1 MLCGCSLVYPEI
13 VAGLRRSNLNWAN
26 LTGVARDEPLAR
38 RAMSSVNVTVRP
50 VESAKDRKAFV
61 DFAWEAYRDDPA
73 WVPPLKDEVHGL
85 ITPGKNPWFEHA
97 RAQLWLAERAGRVV
111 GRISAQV
118 DELVQQAMGQGI
130 GQWGFF
136 DALDGEAAEELIK
149 TAEDWLR
156 GQGMTSSLGPISLSI
171 WDEPGLEIEGFDE
184 PPTAMMGHHRPEYR
198 TWIEAAGYVKAK
210 DLLTYE
216 LDITHWEDPKID
228 RLITMGERN
237 ARIRIRMVD
246 KSKFNDEAR
255 LILNLLNDAWSNNWG
270 YVPLTEAE
278 IAYAGKKLKPII
290 FNELV
295 RIAEVDGEPV
305 AFMLT
310 IPDINELTADLNGE
324 LFPFNFIK
332 LLWRL
337 RKPRTRRLRVPLMG
351 VARKLHHTRL
361 ASQLAFMMIEYTRR
375 DATRKF
381 GATHGE
387 FGWILEDNKG
397 MLSIAQL
404 PGAEI
409 NHRYR
414 IYEKP
419 L

>member
-1 MLCGCSLVYPEI
+1 
-13 VAGLRRSNLNWAN
+13 
-26 LTGVARDEPLAR
+26 
-38 RAMSSVNVTVRP
+38 MSSAPVTIRP
-50 VESAKDRKAFV
+50 VVTKKDRKAFV
-61 DFAWEAYRDDPA
+61 DFAWEVYKNDPA

-97 RAQLWLAERAGRVV
+97 KAQLWLAERGGKIV

-118 DELVQQAMGQGI
+118 DELVQDHMGQGT
-130 GQWGFF
+130 GQWGMFEVL
-136 DALDGEAAEELIK
+136 DAQAAEALIV
-149 TAEDWLR
+149 TAEQWLR
-156 GQGMTSSLGPISLSI
+156 QQGMTRALGPISLSI
-171 WDEPGLEIEGFDE
+171 WDEPGLEIEGFE
-184 PPTAMMGHHRPEYR
+184 QPPTAMMGHHRPEYEGM
-198 TWIEAAGYVKAK
+198 IEAAGYQKAK
-210 DLLTYE
+210 DLITYE
-216 LDITHWEDPKID
+216 LDIRHWEDPKID
-228 RLITMGERN
+228 RLIAMGERN
-237 ARIRIRMVD
+237 EQIRIRMVD
-246 KSKFNDEAR
+246 KSKFNEEAR

-278 IAYAGKKLKPII
+278 IKYAGKKLRPII

-295 RIAEVDGEPV
+295 RVAEVDGEPV

-310 IPDINELTADLNGE
+310 IPDINELTKDLNGE

-351 VARKLHHTRL
+351 VAKKLHHTRM
-361 ASQLAFMMIEYTRR
+361 ASMLAFMMIEYTRR
-375 DATRKF
+375 DAVAKY
-381 GATHGE
+381 GASVGE

-397 MLSIAQL
+397 MLSIAEL
-404 PGAEI
+404 PGAHV

-414 IYEKP
+414 VYEKA

>member
-1 MLCGCSLVYPEI
+1 MSDT
-13 VAGLRRSNLNWAN
+13 
-26 LTGVARDEPLAR
+26 LTI
-38 RAMSSVNVTVRP
+38 RP
-50 VESAKDRKAFV
+50 VETKKDRKAFV
-61 DFAWEAYRDDPA
+61 DFAWEVYKNDPA

-97 RAQLWLAERAGRVV
+97 RAKFWIAERGGKVV

-118 DELVQQAMGQGI
+118 DELVLEHMGAGT
-130 GQWGFF
+130 GNFGFY
-136 DALDGEAAEELIK
+136 DALDKEVGDALLK

-156 GQGMTSSLGPISLSI
+156 EQKMTRSLGPISLSI

-184 PPTAMMGHHRPEYR
+184 PPTAMMGHHRPEYQG
-198 TWIEAAGYVKAK
+198 WIEGAGYHKAK
-210 DLLTYE
+210 DLITYGLNIE
-216 LDITHWEDPKID
+216 HWEDPMID
-228 RLITMGERN
+228 RLIAMGERN
-237 ARIRIRMVD
+237 PRIRIREVD
-246 KSKFNDEAR
+246 KSKFNEEAA

-295 RIAEVDGEPV
+295 RVAEVDGEPV

-310 IPDINELTADLNGE
+310 IPDINELTRDLNGE

-351 VARKLHHTRL
+351 VAKKLHHTRL

-375 DATRKF
+375 EGTTKY
-381 GATHGE
+381 GATEGE

-404 PGAEI
+404 PGAAI

-414 IYEKP
+414 IYDKT

>member
-1 MLCGCSLVYPEI
+1 
-13 VAGLRRSNLNWAN
+13 
-26 LTGVARDEPLAR
+26 
-38 RAMSSVNVTVRP
+38 MSSAPVTIRP
-50 VESAKDRKAFV
+50 VLTKKDKKAFV
-61 DFAWEAYRDDPA
+61 DFAWEAYKGDPA

-85 ITPGKNPWFEHA
+85 ITPGKNPWFEHG
-97 RAQLWLAERAGRVV
+97 RAQLWLAERGGKVV

-118 DELVQQAMGQGI
+118 DDLVQEHMGKGI
-130 GQWGFF
+130 GNWGFF
-136 DALDGEAAEELIK
+136 DALDGEAAAKLIK

-156 GQGMTSSLGPISLSI
+156 KEGMTSALGPISLSI
-171 WDEPGLEIEGFDE
+171 WDEPGLEIEGFAE
-184 PPTAMMGHHRPEYR
+184 PPTAMMGHHKPEYQP
-198 TWIEAAGYVKAK
+198 WIEAACYTKAK
-210 DLLTYE
+210 DLVTYGLNIE
-216 LDITHWEDPKID
+216 HWEDPMID
-228 RLITMGERN
+228 RLIAMGERN
-237 ARIRIRMVD
+237 PKIRIRMVD
-246 KSKFNDEAR
+246 KSKFDQEAK

-290 FNELV
+290 FEELV

-351 VARKLHHTRL
+351 VAKKLHGTRL

-375 DATRKF
+375 EGTRKY

-404 PGAEI
+404 PGASI

-414 IYEKP
+414 IYEKH

>member
-1 MLCGCSLVYPEI
+1 
-13 VAGLRRSNLNWAN
+13 
-26 LTGVARDEPLAR
+26 
-38 RAMSSVNVTVRP
+38 MSSAPIIIRP
-50 VESAKDRKAFV
+50 VETKKDRKAFV
-61 DFAWEAYRDDPA
+61 DFAWKVYKEDPA

-97 RAQLWLAERAGRVV
+97 RAKLWLAERAGRVV
-111 GRISAQV
+111 GRMSAQV
-118 DELVQQAMGQGI
+118 DDLVQDHMGKGI

-136 DALDGEAAEELIK
+136 DALDGEAAAALIA
-149 TAEDWLR
+149 TAEEWLR
-156 GQGMTSSLGPISLSI
+156 KEGMTSALGPISLSI
-171 WDEPGLEIEGFDE
+171 WDEPGLEIEGFSE
-184 PPTAMMGHHRPEYR
+184 APTAMMGHHRPEYEA
-198 TWIEAAGYVKAK
+198 WIEAAGYGKAK

-216 LDITHWEDPKID
+216 VNIEHWDDPMIN
-228 RLITMGERN
+228 RLIAMGERN
-237 ARIRIRMVD
+237 PRIRIRMVD

-255 LILNLLNDAWSNNWG
+255 LILNLLNDAWSSNWG

-310 IPDINELTADLNGE
+310 IPDINELMKDLNGE
-324 LFPFNFIK
+324 LFPFNWIK

-351 VARKLHHTRL
+351 VAKKLHHSRL
-361 ASQLAFMMIEYTRR
+361 ASQLAFMMIEFTRR
-375 DATRKF
+375 DAVSKY
-381 GATHGE
+381 GASVGE

-404 PGAEI
+404 PSAKI

-414 IYEKP
+414 IYEKN

>member
-1 MLCGCSLVYPEI
+1 
-13 VAGLRRSNLNWAN
+13 
-26 LTGVARDEPLAR
+26 
-38 RAMSSVNVTVRP
+38 MSSAPVTIRP
-50 VESAKDRKAFV
+50 VETKKDKKAFV
-61 DFAWEAYRDDPA
+61 DFAWEAYKGDPA

-85 ITPGKNPWFEHA
+85 ITPGKNPWFEHG
-97 RAQLWLAERAGRVV
+97 RAQLWLAERGGEVV

-118 DELVQQAMGQGI
+118 DDLVQEHMGKGI
-130 GQWGFF
+130 GNWGFF
-136 DALDGEAAEELIK
+136 DALDGEAAAALIK

-156 GQGMTSSLGPISLSI
+156 KQGMTTSLGPISLSI
-171 WDEPGLEIEGFDE
+171 WDEPGLEIEGFAE
-184 PPTAMMGHHRPEYR
+184 PPTAMMGHHKPEYQP
-198 TWIEAAGYVKAK
+198 WIEAAGYTKAK
-210 DLLTYE
+210 DLVTYGLNIE
-216 LDITHWEDPKID
+216 HWEDPMID
-228 RLITMGERN
+228 RLIAMGERN
-237 ARIRIRMVD
+237 PKIRIRMVD
-246 KSKFNDEAR
+246 KSKFDQEAK

-290 FNELV
+290 FEELV

-310 IPDINELTADLNGE
+310 IPDINELTMDLNGE

-351 VARKLHHTRL
+351 VAKKLHHTRL

-375 DATRKF
+375 EGTKKY

-404 PGAEI
+404 PGASI

-414 IYEKP
+414 IYEKH

>member
-1 MLCGCSLVYPEI
+1 MGQPVLI
-13 VAGLRRSNLNWAN
+13 
-26 LTGVARDEPLAR
+26 
-38 RAMSSVNVTVRP
+38 RP
-50 VESAKDRKAFV
+50 VVTKRDRKQFV
-61 DFAWEAYRDDPA
+61 DFAWDVYRDDPA

-85 ITPGKNPWFEHA
+85 LDPKKNPWFGHA
-97 RAQLWLAERAGRVV
+97 RAQLWLAERGARIV

-118 DELVQQAMGQGI
+118 DDLVLEHMGAGT
-130 GQWGFF
+130 GQWGMFE
-136 DALDGEAAEELIK
+136 ALDGDAAASLIA

-156 GQGMTSSLGPISLSI
+156 TQGMTCALGPISLSI
-171 WDEPGLEIEGFDE
+171 WDEPGLEVEGFAE
-184 PPTAMMGHHRPEYR
+184 PPTAMMGHHRPEYAA
-198 TWIEAAGYVKAK
+198 WIETAGYTKAK
-210 DLLTYE
+210 DLVTYA
-216 LDITHWEDPKID
+216 LDITSWEDPLID
-228 RLITMGERN
+228 RLIAMGERN
-237 ARIRIRMVD
+237 PRIRIRQVD
-246 KSKFNDEAR
+246 KSRFDEEAR
-255 LILNLLNDAWSNNWG
+255 LILNLLNDAWSANWG

-290 FNELV
+290 FEELV
-295 RIAEVDGEPV
+295 RVAEIDGEPV

-310 IPDINELTADLNGE
+310 IPDINELTRDLNGE

-351 VARKLHHTRL
+351 VAKKLHNTRL
-361 ASQLAFMMIEYTRR
+361 ASQLAFMMIEFTRR
-375 DATRKF
+375 DAVAKF

-404 PGAEI
+404 PGAVI

-414 IYEKP
+414 IYEKQ

>member
-1 MLCGCSLVYPEI
+1 M
-13 VAGLRRSNLNWAN
+13 NLP
-26 LTGVARDEPLAR
+26 V
-38 RAMSSVNVTVRP
+38 SIRP
-50 VESAKDRKAFV
+50 VATKQDRKAFV
-61 DFAWEAYRDDPA
+61 DLAWDVYRDDAA

-97 RAQLWLAERAGRVV
+97 RAQLWLAERGGRVV

-118 DELVQQAMGQGI
+118 DELVLEHMGAGI
-130 GQWGFF
+130 GQWGMFE
-136 DALDGEAAEELIK
+136 ALDAEAAAALIA

-156 GQGMTSSLGPISLSI
+156 GQCMTRALGPISLSI

-184 PPTAMMGHHRPEYR
+184 APTAMMGHHRPEYR
-198 TWIEAAGYVKAK
+198 GWIEAAGYSKAK
-210 DLLTYE
+210 DLVTYALNIE
-216 LDITHWEDPKID
+216 HWEDPKID
-228 RLITMGERN
+228 RLIAMGERN
-237 ARIRIRMVD
+237 QRIRIRPVD
-246 KSKFNDEAR
+246 KSKFDREAR
-255 LILNLLNDAWSNNWG
+255 LILNLLNDAWSDNWG

-295 RIAEVDGEPV
+295 RVAEVDGEPV

-310 IPDINELTADLNGE
+310 IPDINELTRDLNGE
-324 LFPFNFIK
+324 LFPFNWIK

-351 VARKLHHTRL
+351 VAKKLHHTRL
-361 ASQLAFMMIEYTRR
+361 ASQLAFMMIEFTRR
-375 DATRKF
+375 DAVTKF

-404 PGAEI
+404 PSAEI

-414 IYEKP
+414 IFEKA

>member
-1 MLCGCSLVYPEI
+1 MN
-13 VAGLRRSNLNWAN
+13 RS
-26 LTGVARDEPLAR
+26 P
-38 RAMSSVNVTVRP
+38 VTVRP
-50 VESAKDRKAFV
+50 VTTKKDRKAFV
-61 DFAWEAYRDDPA
+61 DFAWEVYRDDPA

-97 RAQLWLAERAGRVV
+97 RAQFWLAERGGRIV

-118 DELVQQAMGQGI
+118 DELVQEHMGQGT
-130 GQWGFF
+130 GQWGMF
-136 DALDGEAAEELIK
+136 DALDGEAAAALISA
-149 TAEDWLR
+149 AEDWLST
-156 GQGMTSSLGPISLSI
+156 QGMTRALGPISLSI

-184 PPTAMMGHHRPEYR
+184 PPTAMMGHHRPEFQE
-198 TWIEAAGYVKAK
+198 WIEAAGHGRAK
-210 DLLTYE
+210 DLITYALNIE
-216 LDITHWEDPKID
+216 HWDDPMID
-228 RLITMGERN
+228 RLIAMGERN
-237 ARIRIRMVD
+237 SRIRIRMVD
-246 KSKFNDEAR
+246 KSKFKEEAR

-270 YVPLTEAE
+270 YVPLTEPE

-295 RIAEVDGEPV
+295 RVAEVDGEPV

-310 IPDINELTADLNGE
+310 IPDINELIRDLNGE

-351 VARKLHHTRL
+351 VARKLHGTRL

-375 DATRKF
+375 DAVSKF

-404 PGAEI
+404 PGAAV

-414 IYEKP
+414 IYEKA